1 MEPEYI
7 NLIRL
12 LNEGGAE
19 YVVLGGHAVIAH
31 GYLRTTGDVDIF
43 VKPSQE
49 NAQKLVK
56 VMERYG
62 YTNGEFDLD
71 DFTKV
76 PSYMSFSRYDGWID
90 IMTFTLGVSF
100 DECYNN
106 RLILNIQGV
115 PVNFIGLQ
123 QLLENKR
130 ATGRPQ
136 DLQDIEN
143 LDDGMTDLQL
153 SN

>member
-12 LNEGGAE
+12 LNEEGAE

-43 VKPSQE
+43 VRPSHE
-49 NAQKLVK
+49 NAIQLLK
-56 VMERYG
+56 VMGRYG
-62 YTNGEFDLD
+62 YTNGEFDLE

-76 PSYMSFSRYDGWID
+76 PSYLSFGRYDGWID

-100 DECYNN
+100 DECYDN
-106 RLILNIQGV
+106 RLVLEIQGV
-115 PVNFIGLQ
+115 PVNFIGLR

-136 DLQDIEN
+136 DIRDLEN
-143 LDDGMTDLQL
+143 LMD
-153 SN
+153 NI

>member
-12 LNEGGAE
+12 LNEEGAE

-43 VKPSQE
+43 VRPSHS
-49 NAQKLVK
+49 NAIKILK
-56 VMERYG
+56 AMERYG
-62 YTNGEFDLD
+62 YTDGEFELE
-71 DFTKV
+71 DFIKV
-76 PSYMSFSRYDGWID
+76 PSYLSFGRHDGWID

-100 DECYNN
+100 DECYDN
-106 RLILNIQGV
+106 RLTLEIQGV
-115 PVNFIGLQ
+115 PVNFIGLR

-130 ATGRPQ
+130 AIGRPQ
-136 DLQDIEN
+136 DLRDLEN
-143 LDDGMTDLQL
+143 LRDE
-153 SN
+153 

>member
-12 LNEGGAE
+12 LNEEGAE

-43 VKPSQE
+43 VRPSHQ
-49 NAQKLVK
+49 NAIQLLK

-62 YTNGEFDLD
+62 YTNGEFDLE

-76 PSYMSFSRYDGWID
+76 PSYLSFGRYDGWID

-100 DECYNN
+100 DECYDN
-106 RLILNIQGV
+106 RLVLEIQGV
-115 PVNFIGLQ
+115 PVNFIGLR

-136 DLQDIEN
+136 DIRDLEN
-143 LDDGMTDLQL
+143 LMD
-153 SN
+153 NI